1 MTHKEYTENNGISQ
15 RTAAYRFAQC
25 GVGGYSA
32 DKELTQSEVDALTA
46 RFGGSQ
52 KTARKVA
59 QRSARVPVFNVKTAM
74 VEWISEEA
82 QMAPQKTA
90 QNLPQIVG
98 QKAQTQT
105 QTEPAKTANK
115 DGVIIFY
122 ASFANTLISIALTF
136 CGMYMIAGLFGGG
149 LGAMFGLFLLASVI
163 AARNAETGD
172 TSEAA
177 LRTVLY
183 LELGACL
190 LHPYTFFTAF
200 GKMGVHGEWYVLA
213 GAAVVCAAF
222 VAVLSYNSV
231 KLIRNYYAELKQAKL
246 QQDEKP
252 AR

>member
-1 MTHKEYTENNGISQ
+1 MKHKEYLQSSGLKQ
-15 RTAAYRFAQC
+15 RAVAYRFDMC
-25 GVGGYSA
+25 GIGRYSA
-32 DKELTQSEVDALTA
+32 DAELSDEHLDMLTA
-46 RFGGSQ
+46 KYGAQ

-59 QRSARVPVFNVKTAM
+59 QRSVSVPVT
-74 VEWISEEA
+74 ISQIEPQQAA
-82 QMAPQKTA
+82 QY
-90 QNLPQIVG
+90 LPQIVA
-98 QKAQTQT
+98 QKAQIVT

-172 TSEAA
+172 TSESA

-200 GKMGVHGEWYVLA
+200 GKMGVRGEWYVLA
-213 GAAVVCAAF
+213 GAAAICAAF

-231 KLIRNYYAELKQAKL
+231 KLIRNYYAELNQAKL

-252 AR
+252 TR

>member
-1 MTHKEYTENNGISQ
+1 MTHKQYTEQNAISQ
-15 RTAAYRFAQC
+15 RAAAYRFGQC

-32 DKELTQSEVDALTA
+32 DKELTQSEVNALAA
-46 RFGGSQ
+46 RFGGAQ
-52 KTARKVA
+52 KHPRKVA
-59 QRSARVPVFNVKTAM
+59 QRSVSVAVYEKPT
-74 VEWISEEA
+74 A
-82 QMAPQKTA
+82 QMFIEAAARMTPQKTA
-90 QNLPQIVG
+90 Q
-98 QKAQTQT
+98 KAHTGT
-105 QTEPAKTANK
+105 QTEPAKSANK
-115 DGVIIFY
+115 DGVIIFC

-136 CGMYMIAGLFGGG
+136 CGMYMIAGMFGGG

-172 TSEAA
+172 TSETA
-177 LRTVLY
+177 LNTVWY

-246 QQDEKP
+246 QQDGLLIP
-252 AR
+252 

>member
-1 MTHKEYTENNGISQ
+1 MTHKQYTEQNEISQ

-32 DKELTQSEVDALTA
+32 DKELTQLEVDALAA
-46 RFGGSQ
+46 RFGGAQ

-59 QRSARVPVFNVKTAM
+59 QRPVSIPVT
-74 VEWISEEA
+74 VA
-82 QMAPQKTA
+82 QIEPQQKA
-90 QNLPQIVG
+90 QYLPQIVG

-177 LRTVLY
+177 LRTVFY

-200 GKMGVHGEWYVLA
+200 GKMGVRGEWYVLA
-213 GAAVVCAAF
+213 GAAAICAAF

-252 AR
+252 TR

>member
-1 MTHKEYTENNGISQ
+1 MTHKQYTEQNAISQ

-25 GVGGYSA
+25 GVGGYSS
-32 DKELTQSEVDALTA
+32 DKELTQTEVDALAA
-46 RFGGSQ
+46 RFGGAQ
-52 KTARKVA
+52 KQTRKVA
-59 QRSARVPVFNVKTAM
+59 QRSVSVPVT
-74 VEWISEEA
+74 ISQIEPQQAA
-82 QMAPQKTA
+82 QY
-90 QNLPQIVG
+90 LPQIVA
-98 QKAQTQT
+98 QKAQIVAQK
-105 QTEPAKTANK
+105 EPAKTANK

-172 TSEAA
+172 TSESA

-200 GKMGVHGEWYVLA
+200 GKMGVRGEWYVLA
-213 GAAVVCAAF
+213 GAAAICAAF

-231 KLIRNYYAELKQAKL
+231 KLIRNYFAELNQAKL

-252 AR
+252 TR

>member
-1 MTHKEYTENNGISQ
+1 MTHKQYTENSGISQ

-32 DKELTQSEVDALTA
+32 DKELAQSEVDALND
-46 RFGGSQ
+46 RFGGAQ
-52 KTARKVA
+52 KQPRKVA
-59 QRSARVPVFNVKTAM
+59 QRSVSVPVT
-74 VEWISEEA
+74 ISQIEPQQAA
-82 QMAPQKTA
+82 QY
-90 QNLPQIVG
+90 LPQIVA
-98 QKAQTQT
+98 QKAQIVAQK
-105 QTEPAKTANK
+105 EPAKTANK

-172 TSEAA
+172 TSESA

-213 GAAVVCAAF
+213 VAAVVCAAF

-231 KLIRNYYAELKQAKL
+231 KLIRNYFAELNQAKL

-252 AR
+252 TR

>member
-1 MTHKEYTENNGISQ
+1 MTHKQYTENSGISQ
-15 RTAAYRFAQC
+15 RTAAYRFARC

-32 DKELTQSEVDALTA
+32 DKELTQSEVDALAA
-46 RFGGSQ
+46 RFGGAQ
-52 KTARKVA
+52 NRLRKVA
-59 QRSARVPVFNVKTAM
+59 QRSVSVPVT
-74 VEWISEEA
+74 ISQIEPQQAA
-82 QMAPQKTA
+82 QY
-90 QNLPQIVG
+90 LPQIVA
-98 QKAQTQT
+98 QKAQIVAQK
-105 QTEPAKTANK
+105 EPAKTANK

-172 TSEAA
+172 TSESA

-200 GKMGVHGEWYVLA
+200 GKMGVRGEWYVLA
-213 GAAVVCAAF
+213 GAAAICAAF

-231 KLIRNYYAELKQAKL
+231 KLIRNYFAELNQAKL

-252 AR
+252 TR

>member
-1 MTHKEYTENNGISQ
+1 MTHKQYTENNGISQ

-32 DKELTQSEVDALTA
+32 DKELTQLEVDALAA
-46 RFGGSQ
+46 RFGGAQ

-59 QRSARVPVFNVKTAM
+59 QRSVSVPVTV
-74 VEWISEEA
+74 A
-82 QMAPQKTA
+82 QIEPQQKA
-90 QNLPQIVG
+90 QYLPQIVA
-98 QKAQTQT
+98 QKAQTVT

-200 GKMGVHGEWYVLA
+200 GKMGVRGEWYVLA
-213 GAAVVCAAF
+213 GAAAICAAF

>member
-1 MTHKEYTENNGISQ
+1 MTHKQYTEQNAISQ

-25 GVGGYSA
+25 GVGGYAA
-32 DKELTQSEVDALTA
+32 DKELTQIEVDALAA
-46 RFGGSQ
+46 RFGGAQ
-52 KTARKVA
+52 KAARKVA
-59 QRSARVPVFNVKTAM
+59 QRSVSVPVT
-74 VEWISEEA
+74 ISQIEPQQKA
-82 QMAPQKTA
+82 QY
-90 QNLPQIVG
+90 LPQIVA
-98 QKAQTQT
+98 QKAQTVT

-200 GKMGVHGEWYVLA
+200 GKMGVRGEWYVLA
-213 GAAVVCAAF
+213 GAAAICAAF

-231 KLIRNYYAELKQAKL
+231 KLIRNYFAELNQAKL

-252 AR
+252 TR

>member
-1 MTHKEYTENNGISQ
+1 MTHKQYTEQNAISQ

-25 GVGGYSA
+25 GVGGYAA
-32 DKELTQSEVDALTA
+32 DKELTQIEVDALAA
-46 RFGGSQ
+46 RFGGAQ
-52 KTARKVA
+52 KAARKVA
-59 QRSARVPVFNVKTAM
+59 QRSVSVPVT
-74 VEWISEEA
+74 ISQIEPQQAA
-82 QMAPQKTA
+82 QY
-90 QNLPQIVG
+90 LPQIVA
-98 QKAQTQT
+98 QKAQIVAQK
-105 QTEPAKTANK
+105 EPAKTANK

-172 TSEAA
+172 TSESA

-200 GKMGVHGEWYVLA
+200 GKMGVRGEWYVLA
-213 GAAVVCAAF
+213 GAAAICAAF

-231 KLIRNYYAELKQAKL
+231 KLIRNYFAELNQAKL

-252 AR
+252 TR